1 MSKLFT
7 KLAKVQSQLKS
18 IPENGFN
25 KFHSYKYST
34 SEDIINTVRPL
45 CAESGLVVT
54 IGCTSQE
61 IQREGKAAFVIIQL
75 TVTDSESGESTSCLM
90 PGYAEDAKS
99 DKSLYKA
106 ITGATKYALRNF
118 FCLATG
124 DDPEK
129 DEPERSTPKPAVYS
143 NPLMEM
149 TTAELKRLG
158 WGNEK
163 GKTYLSENF
172 GGKTARSQLTEVELQ
187 QFFNQLKGMPT
198 PQLQDTRA

>member
-18 IPENGFN
+18 IPENGKN
-25 KFHSYKYST
+25 TFHHYSYAT
-34 SEDIINTVRPL
+34 AEDIINTVRPL
-45 CAESGLVVT
+45 CAEVGLA
-54 IGCTSQE
+54 INLGCSSHE
-61 IQREGKAAFVIIQL
+61 ILKDGKAASVLITL
-75 TVTDSESGESTSCLM
+75 TLTDSESGESTSCSM

-106 ITGATKYALRNF
+106 ITGASKYCIRNF

-129 DEPERSTPKPAVYS
+129 DEPERPSAKTVS
-143 NPLMEM
+143 NPLMDL

-163 GKTYLSENF
+163 GKMYLAENF
-172 GGKTARSQLTEVELQ
+172 GGKTARTQLTEAELQ
-187 QFFNQLKGMPT
+187 EFFNQLKAMRT
-198 PQLQDTRA
+198 QALQDTRA